1 MHFSIFL
8 RLSSHPLKMGEFSR
22 RIFIKAPGWL
32 MDLTRGEPPLAACR
46 SRIFRSLGRLEK
58 TIKKPEVQ

>member
-22 RIFIKAPGWL
+22 RIFIN
-32 MDLTRGEPPLAACR
+32 
-46 SRIFRSLGRLEK
+46 SIRSLNRFIALDSILERNFLQPLTK
-58 TIKKPEVQ
+58 I